1 MELRQCDLFD
11 DFRLENKKLLDA
23 TAYSEFSGSVG
34 VSMYIYKGFLMLTV
48 GNYDKAAKINYCP
61 MCGKELKA

>member
-1 MELRQCDLFD
+1 MCEFCKEFD

-23 TAYSEFSGSVG
+23 TAYSEISGSVG
-34 VSMYIYKGFLMLTV
+34 VSMCIYKGFLMLTV
-48 GNYDKAAKINYCP
+48 GNYDNAAKINYCP